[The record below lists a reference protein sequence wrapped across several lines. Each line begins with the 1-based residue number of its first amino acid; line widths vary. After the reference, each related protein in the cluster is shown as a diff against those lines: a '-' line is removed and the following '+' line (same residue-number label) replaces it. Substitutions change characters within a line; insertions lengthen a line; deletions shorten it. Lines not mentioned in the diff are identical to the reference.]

1 VQRSADSLDLGQVLA
16 VLRRRLPLVVVCVV
30 IVAGAAYAFS
40 KRETKKYTASASLSF
55 NSNPL
60 SEQIAGLSTGGSTS
74 SNGLLAQEANNV
86 ELVKSGETA
95 VRTASLIDHG
105 LTPARVIE
113 SVSVSGQGESSVVVV
128 SATTTSPLL
137 SAKIANTYVR
147 QFVQDQQRA
156 NLRYL
161 KSALAIVRRQLAA
174 LSAQQRVGP
183 DGLELQNR
191 AQSLSLL
198 SELKVGNVQIG
209 AQALVPSSPSS
220 PKTSRNVAL
229 GFIVGLLIGVGLALA
244 LERFDRRIRSAEE
257 LESIYRLPLLGA
269 VPQSAAIGGVGG
281 RSALPAAVA
290 EQFGLIRARLRFFN
304 VDRQLRTVMIA
315 SAEPGEGKTV
325 IARRLAEAAA
335 RAGSRVLLLEAD
347 LRQPRLAQL
356 LDIED
361 GPGLADVLI
370 GATPIEQAIRTSPV
384 ESVAAERGARTLDVL
399 IAGAVLPPNP
409 GELLESRAIDGVLEW
424 AKSTY
429 DLVVLDTPPLTVVSD
444 AFPLLTKVDG
454 VVVVSRVGR
463 SRRHAAERLH
473 QGLLSSGVTLLGI
486 IANGSKSDAPSV
498 YAYQSR
504 NGGGYRPPEAIDV
517 SAIASEEVVSP
528 STRA

>member
-1 VQRSADSLDLGQVLA
+1 M
-16 VLRRRLPLVVVCVV
+16 LRRRLPLVLVCVV

-55 NSNPL
+55 DNNPL
-60 SEQIAGLSTGGSTS
+60 SEQIAGLSTGGATS
-74 SNGLLAQEANNV
+74 GSGLLAQEANNV
-86 ELVKSGETA
+86 ELVRAGDTA
-95 VRTASLIDHG
+95 VKTAALIDHG

-147 QFVQDQQRA
+147 QFVQERQRA
-156 NLRYL
+156 YVRYL
-161 KSALAIVRRQLAA
+161 KSALAIVHKQLAA

-191 AQSLSLL
+191 AQSLGLL
-198 SELKVGNVQIG
+198 SELKVGSVQMG

-229 GFIVGLLIGVGLALA
+229 GLIVGLLIGLALALA
-244 LERFDRRIRSAEE
+244 LERFDWRIRSPEE

-269 VPQSAAIGGVGG
+269 VPQSAAIGRAGG
-281 RSALPAAVA
+281 RSALPPAEA
-290 EQFGLIRARLRFFN
+290 EQFSLIRARLRFFN
-304 VDRQLRTVMIA
+304 VDRQLCTVMIA

-335 RAGSRVLLLEAD
+335 RAGSRVLLVEAD
-347 LRQPRLAQL
+347 LRQPRLGRL
-356 LDIED
+356 LEIEN
-361 GPGLADVLI
+361 GPGLADVVI
-370 GATPIEQAIRTSPV
+370 GATPIEHAIRTT
-384 ESVAAERGARTLDVL
+384 SVDPAAAEGGARTLDVL
-399 IAGAVLPPNP
+399 LAGAVSPPNP
-409 GELLESRAIDGVLEW
+409 GELLESGTVDTVLEW

-454 VVVVSRVGR
+454 IVIVSRVGR

-473 QGLLSSGVTLLGI
+473 QGLLSSGVALLGI
-486 IANGSKSDAPSV
+486 IANGSKSDGPSM
-498 YAYQSR
+498 YAYQSG
-504 NGGGYRPPEAIDV
+504 NGTRRAPEAIEIV
-517 SAIASEEVVSP
+517 RMASEGVVSP
-528 STRA
+528 PTRT